1 MATPSADRRKRISWI
16 AGCSFLVL
24 AFVASLAL
32 FKGQDEAPLS
42 NPLDSQPQEH
52 QPGLMMSEDRGEPS
66 AQKLAPSLSN
76 KPSGGAK
83 NEPIPKPDHS
93 PIDSILKDRASSFE
107 DKATDLLEC
116 ARQEDLPMEV
126 RLSALDHAHNLD
138 RWQTMTLCM
147 EKPLPSPIAERLLSG
162 VHNLNESPKDQV
174 SACLHLMRHEDE
186 EIRERAQRL
195 VAFLVSA
202 EGLASD
208 PDKLREKADAFLNQQ
223 DGGDE
228 EVSGQ

>member
-1 MATPSADRRKRISWI
+1 M
-16 AGCSFLVL
+16 
-24 AFVASLAL
+24 
-32 FKGQDEAPLS
+32 QD
-42 NPLDSQPQEH
+42 DK
-52 QPGLMMSEDRGEPS
+52 GEPS

-76 KPSGGAK
+76 KPSGGVK
-83 NEPIPKPDHS
+83 SEPIPKPDHS
-93 PIDSILKDRASSFE
+93 PIDSILKDQTTSFE

-126 RLSALDHAHNLD
+126 RLVALDHAFNLD
-138 RWQTMTLCM
+138 RWQTLTLCM

-174 SACLHLMRHEDE
+174 SACLHLMQHEDD

-195 VAFLVSA
+195 VAFLVSS
-202 EGLASD
+202 EELAAD
-208 PDKLREKADAFLNQQ
+208 PDKLREKADAFLGQP
-223 DGGDE
+223 DERGE

>member
-24 AFVASLAL
+24 AFVTSLAL
-32 FKGQDEAPLS
+32 FKGQHEGPVS
-42 NPLDSQPQEH
+42 NPLDAKPQEH

-93 PIDSILKDRASSFE
+93 PIESILKDRASSFE

-126 RLSALDHAHNLD
+126 RLVALDHAFNLD
-138 RWQTMTLCM
+138 RWQTLTLCM

-162 VHNLNESPKDQV
+162 VHNLNGSPKDQV
-174 SACLHLMRHEDE
+174 SACLHLMQHEDE

-195 VAFLVSA
+195 VAFLVSS
-202 EGLASD
+202 EELAAD
-208 PDKLREKADAFLNQQ
+208 PDKLREKADAFLRQV
-223 DGGDE
+223 DE
-228 EVSGQ
+228 MEMNIEH